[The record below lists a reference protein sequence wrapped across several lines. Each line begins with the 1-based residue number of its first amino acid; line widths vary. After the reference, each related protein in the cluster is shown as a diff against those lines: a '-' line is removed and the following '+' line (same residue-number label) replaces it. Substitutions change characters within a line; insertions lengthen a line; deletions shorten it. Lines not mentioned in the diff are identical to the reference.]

1 VQEVLYII
9 RPTLVPYIAIML
21 SVRYASRI
29 FLARGA
35 QQLGGLKAVT
45 INAMDRPT
53 DVWIQ
58 HSCLSTTA
66 ESKGPWGWITS
77 KIGEREKSKQEEQ
90 LREQIK
96 RMADSE
102 RWTLKDFGNDLDKS
116 LTGWRMHVPGLKD
129 TKEIQ
134 QAKTA
139 QGVVKAFIE
148 EAGEDA
154 SCEDIRKLGRTEKVR
169 VSGLG

>member
-1 VQEVLYII
+1 
-9 RPTLVPYIAIML
+9 ML
-21 SVRYASRI
+21 SIRHASRNL
-29 FLARGA
+29 LARGA
-35 QQLGGLKAVT
+35 QQWDGPNAAT
-45 INAMDRPT
+45 INAAMNRRPT
-53 DVWIQ
+53 GILSIQ

-77 KIGEREKSKQEEQ
+77 KIGDREKNKQEEM
-90 LREQIK
+90 LRDQIK

-102 RWTLKDFGNDLDKS
+102 RWTLKDFGNDLDKTLS
-116 LTGWRMHVPGLKD
+116 GWRMHVPGLRD

-148 EAGEDA
+148 QAGEDA
-154 SCEDIRKLGRTEKVR
+154 SCEEIRKLGRTEKVS
-169 VSGLG
+169 VCAGWLYFI